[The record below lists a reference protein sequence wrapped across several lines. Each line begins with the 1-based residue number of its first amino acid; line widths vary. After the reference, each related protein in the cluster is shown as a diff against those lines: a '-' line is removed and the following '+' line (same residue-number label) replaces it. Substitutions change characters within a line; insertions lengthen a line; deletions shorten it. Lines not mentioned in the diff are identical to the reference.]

1 MTLLD
6 SNHKKAAFLR
16 QAGIELGLENVEV
29 VNARVESVGRAAQVS
44 TS

>member
-16 QAGIELGLENVEV
+16 QAVIELSSTNVEV
-29 VNARVESVGRAAQVS
+29 VCERVEAWQPPQNSS
-44 TS
+44 S